1 MDLGQKGVFWFTD
14 TLTSTQLVELAQHTE
29 ELGYAALW
37 YPEALGYES
46 FSLGSFLLSH
56 TDKLIVA
63 SGIANIYAR
72 DATATKQGQHSLT
85 KLYDGRFLLGLGV
98 SHVPLVENARGHQ
111 YRQPVATMRAYL
123 DTMDKATA
131 IAPPLDEPP
140 PTVLAALGPQMIAL
154 AGQRTDGAFPYNV
167 IPEHTARARAIIGLD
182 KWLCVEQKVLLVTD
196 PSKAREVAR
205 QAMAFYL
212 PLTNYRNNWN
222 AWVLATRIWQVTAVT
237 GFWMPW
243 SPGETKPQSDNAY
256 RHISTPGP
264 VTSASIPS
272 TRMDSRYRTSM
283 RSRRSRARAANGA
296 SSTGGQSEIIAAIVE
311 PPRRE
316 AMIPPAVG

>member
-14 TLTSTQLVELAQHTE
+14 ALTSTQLVELAQRTE
-29 ELGYAALW
+29 ELGYTALW

-72 DATATKQGQHSLT
+72 DAAATKQGQHTLA
-85 KLYDGRFLLGLGV
+85 KLYGGRFLLGLGV
-98 SHVPLVENARGHQ
+98 SHVPLVQARGHQ

-123 DTMDKATA
+123 GDMDKAVG
-131 IAPPLDEPP
+131 IAPSLDEPP
-140 PTVLAALGPQMIAL
+140 PIVLAALGPQMTAL
-154 AGQRTDGAFPYNV
+154 GSRRTNGVFPYN
-167 IPEHTARARAIIGLD
+167 ITPEHTARARAIIGPD

-212 PLTNYRNNWN
+212 PLPNYRNNWKRLGFSDED
-222 AWVLATRIWQVTAVT
+222 LAGGGSDRFLDAMVASGNEAAVRQRIQAH
-237 GFWMPW
+237 F
-243 SPGETKPQSDNAY
+243 DA
-256 RHISTPGP
+256 
-264 VTSASIPS
+264 
-272 TRMDSRYRTSM
+272 
-283 RSRRSRARAANGA
+283 GA
-296 SSTGGQSEIIAAIVE
+296 SHVCIHPLNPDGQPLPDLNALKAL
-311 PPRRE
+311 
-316 AMIPPAVG
+316 AG

>member
-14 TLTSTQLVELAQHTE
+14 ALTSAQLVELAQRTE

-37 YPEALGYES
+37 YPEALSYES

-72 DATATKQGQHSLT
+72 DAAATKQGQHTLA
-85 KLYDGRFLLGLGV
+85 KLYGGRFLLGLGV

-123 DTMDKATA
+123 DSMDKAAA

-140 PTVLAALGPQMIAL
+140 RTVLAALGPQMTAL
-154 AGQRTDGAFPYNV
+154 AGQRTNGAFPYNV
-167 IPEHTARARAIIGLD
+167 TPEHTARARAIIGPD

-212 PLTNYRNNWN
+212 PLTNYRNNWLRLGFN
-222 AWVLATRIWQVTAVT
+222 DEDLAGGGSDRFLDAMLAWGNEAALRQRIQAH
-237 GFWMPW
+237 F
-243 SPGETKPQSDNAY
+243 DA
-256 RHISTPGP
+256 
-264 VTSASIPS
+264 
-272 TRMDSRYRTSM
+272 
-283 RSRRSRARAANGA
+283 GA
-296 SSTGGQSEIIAAIVE
+296 SHVYPAPQPGWTAAV
-311 PPRRE
+311 
-316 AMIPPAVG
+316 VGRSLR